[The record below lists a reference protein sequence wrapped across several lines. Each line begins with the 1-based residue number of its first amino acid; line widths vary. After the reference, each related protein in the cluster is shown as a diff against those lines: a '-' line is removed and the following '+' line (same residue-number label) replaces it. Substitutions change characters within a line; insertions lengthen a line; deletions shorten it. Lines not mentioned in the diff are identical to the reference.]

1 MMLRPLLIG
10 GAVACLIACTTQP
23 PLSDSG
29 TDPRIK
35 ASGLG
40 ILHLHCTYTASYC
53 GGAEPDPSEYPRATP
68 WRGRMFIREAHD
80 DSTGM
85 FAMNDLHEPILDT
98 IIMNEEGNG
107 YLELPAGCYLL
118 LDKDRLNDSTYRQLL
133 RDFAKPAM
141 YTQPIDTAC
150 MRNWLYGPFGVI
162 KLLAGDTTH
171 EELGLRGYC
180 PWDDTPCVRYNGPL
194 PP

>member
-1 MMLRPLLIG
+1 
-10 GAVACLIACTTQP
+10 
-23 PLSDSG
+23 
-29 TDPRIK
+29 
-35 ASGLG
+35 
-40 ILHLHCTYTASYC
+40 
-53 GGAEPDPSEYPRATP
+53 
-68 WRGRMFIREAHD
+68 
-80 DSTGM
+80 
-85 FAMNDLHEPILDT
+85 MNDLHEPILDT

-141 YTQPIDTAC
+141 YTQSIDTAC